1 MRHEK
6 ITGMPRVAIRLAAGL
21 CALVLS
27 GAAAADDIDLFTGVQ
42 PNGGEPN
49 LLLLLDNAGG
59 WNADASFTCPQA
71 GVVLPINAG
80 KSVGFEQCALHSA
93 VNSIATQPT
102 LLGKV
107 RMGMMMFGTS
117 TNNGAKFRYPATPPS
132 PLPLMDAN
140 GISAF
145 QSVIR
150 SIDRNVDGTG
160 NAQVAGGMQEAWA
173 FFSGNRGISGTQYS
187 TPILDSCQRNFVIF
201 LANATNSG
209 KPNDS
214 GQVAK
219 VQPLIDA
226 GANTAQQKEIVISPN
241 KYQSSW
247 GDEWA
252 RFMYQTDILKNDA
265 NRQNIITYTIA
276 VTDGSNPEYV
286 RLVQSMA
293 TNGGGKSF
301 VVQNGDVSGL
311 ASALLQ
317 ILNEVQAVNS
327 VFASVSLP
335 VSVNSQGTYL
345 NQVYIGMFRP
355 DATASP
361 RWQGNLKQYKLGYD
375 DQNELVLQDA
385 KNQPALSGAGTG
397 FLSANAVSFWTADRY
412 TGSPKDGPFAFT
424 TSYSTS
430 LVPSWPTN
438 GYWVNSPAST
448 GGAFD
453 APDGEVVEK
462 GGAAQMLRAQFLTSQ
477 AGRQLYTCNGV
488 GTCPTG
494 GPMPAF
500 DTANSWLT
508 GTNGQ
513 AAMNI
518 TAANASK
525 LVNWVRGADNNSNE
539 QQLGP
544 GSPVTVRPSIHG
556 DVLHS
561 RPAVVNYGGST
572 GVVVFYGAN
581 DGVFRAINGNQT
593 QGIGTVR
600 PGGELWGFIAP
611 EFHGRLKR
619 LFDNSPQL
627 KLAKTPSGIIPAP
640 LPKEYFFD
648 GATSVYQDTRDPAN
662 PKVYLYLTARRGGA
676 LIYALDVT
684 NPTAPRF
691 LWKKS
696 KTEIPELGQTWS
708 QPKIIQVRGHS
719 RPVLVMGAGYDTAE
733 DSDPAPGTN
742 TEGRGI
748 VVLDAVNGNV
758 VWAGLKSCSG
768 VSGGTCLPVST
779 MDRAIA
785 ADISV
790 LDRNGDGYVERF
802 YAADVGGNIWRVD
815 LEHGTSNAPATWS
828 VARLATLGGTGN
840 AARKFLYP
848 PDVVATGAFDAVIAG
863 SGDREHPLHSYST
876 TPGTAYNVVNRL
888 YMLRDPH
895 TTTAMPSTWVPFTEA
910 DLFDATNA
918 LYDGSKQG
926 YYVTLT
932 NQGEKVVNA
941 PLTVSGITYFGTNTP
956 TAPAPGVCF
965 PDLGTSRGYRISFL
979 TGAGKTDERAV
990 VFDRTVGLPPSPVF
1004 GVVQLDK
1011 DGKPVTVPVVIGG
1024 EKPLNPTPTVQGA
1037 SHRKRTYWYMNTDR
1051 K

>member
-1 MRHEK
+1 MRHEILK
-6 ITGMPRVAIRLAAGL
+6 LVTRRVGRLAAAC

-27 GAAAADDIDLFTGVQ
+27 GAALAEDIDLFTGVQ

-49 LLLLLDNAGG
+49 LLILLDNAGG
-59 WNADASFTCPQA
+59 WNADASFTCPEP

-93 VNSIATQPT
+93 VNSIASQPT

-117 TNNGAKFRYPATPPS
+117 NNNGAKFRYPSTPPS

-140 GISAF
+140 GIGAF
-145 QSVIR
+145 QNVIR
-150 SIDRNVDGTG
+150 SIDRNIDGTG

-173 FFSGNRGISGTQYS
+173 FFSGNRGISGTQYA

-201 LANATNSG
+201 IANATNSG
-209 KPNDS
+209 KPNDG
-214 GQVAK
+214 GQVGK
-219 VQPLIDA
+219 VDPLIAA
-226 GANTAQQKEIVISPN
+226 GANTAQQKEISITPN

-265 NRQNIITYTIA
+265 NRQNIVTYTIA
-276 VTDGSNPEYV
+276 VTDGKNPEYV
-286 RLVQSMA
+286 KLVQSMA

-355 DATASP
+355 DATAAP

-375 DQNELVLQDA
+375 DQDELVLQDA
-385 KNQPALSGAGTG
+385 KGNAALSGAGTG

-412 TGSPKDGPFAFT
+412 TGSPQDGPFAFN
-424 TSYSTS
+424 TSYSSSVVTN
-430 LVPSWPTN
+430 WPAA
-438 GYWVNSPAST
+438 GFWANSPAST
-448 GGAFD
+448 GGAYD

-462 GGAAQMLRAQFLTSQ
+462 GGAAQMLRAQYLTSQ
-477 AGRQLYTCNGV
+477 TDRRMYTCNGV

-494 GPMPAF
+494 VALPNF
-500 DTANSWLT
+500 DTGNSWLT

-513 AAMNI
+513 AAFGVNS
-518 TAANASK
+518 TEATR
-525 LVNWVRGADNNSNE
+525 LVNWVRGADNNNNE
-539 QQLGP
+539 SQLGP
-544 GSPVTVRPSIHG
+544 GGSVTIRPSIHG

-600 PGGELWGFIAP
+600 PGGELWGFVAP

-619 LFDNSPQL
+619 LFTNSPQL
-627 KLAKTPSGIIPAP
+627 KLAKTPSGITPAP

-648 GATSVYQDTRDPAN
+648 GATAVYHDTRDPAN
-662 PKVYLYLTARRGGA
+662 PRVYLYLTARRGGA

-684 NPTAPRF
+684 NPTMPRF

-708 QPKIIQVRGHS
+708 QPKVVQVRGHT
-719 RPVLVMGAGYDTAE
+719 RPVLVFGAGYDAAE

-748 VVLDAVNGNV
+748 LVLDAINGST
-758 VWAGLKSCSG
+758 VWAGLKSCTG
-768 VSGGTCLPVST
+768 VAGGTCVPVSN
-779 MDRAIA
+779 MDRAVA
-785 ADISV
+785 ADITV
-790 LDRNGDGYVERF
+790 LDRNGDGFVERL
-802 YAADVGGNIWRVD
+802 YAADVGGNLWRVD
-815 LEHGTSNAPATWS
+815 LEHGSSNAPATWS
-828 VARLATLGGTGN
+828 VAKLAALGGTGN
-840 AARKFLYP
+840 NARKFLYP

-888 YMLRDPH
+888 YMVRDPH
-895 TTTAMPSTWVPFTEA
+895 TTTPMPTTWVPLTEA
-910 DLFDATNA
+910 DLFDATSA
-918 LYDGSKQG
+918 RYDGSLRG

-932 NQGEKVVNA
+932 NSGEKVVNA
-941 PLTVSGITYFGTNTP
+941 PLTVGGVTYFGTNTP

-965 PDLGTSRGYRISFL
+965 PDLGVSRGYRISFL
-979 TGAGKTDERAV
+979 TGAGISDDRAV
-990 VFDRTVGLPPSPVF
+990 IFDRTVGLPPSPVF
-1004 GVVQLDK
+1004 GVVQIEK
-1011 DGKPVTVPVVIGG
+1011 DGTMVSVPVVIGG
-1024 EKPLNPTPTVQGA
+1024 EKPLNPTPTSQPA
-1037 SHRKRTYWYMNTDR
+1037 SGRKRTYWYMNTDR